1 MGVVV
6 KPPCAYDPGKV
17 PLMSRRTIAAA
28 VLALVLSAPTATRA
42 CPSCRDSIPN
52 SDAQQASAL
61 PGGFNLSIYYMLGS
75 VGLVGGL
82 VVRMVVREARA
93 TDASR

>member
-1 MGVVV
+1 MT
-6 KPPCAYDPGKV
+6 
-17 PLMSRRTIAAA
+17 RRTVAAA
-28 VLALVLSAPTATRA
+28 VLALTLMASAAARA
-42 CPSCRDSIPN
+42 CPGCRESIPD

-82 VVRMVVREARA
+82 VVRMIVREARA
-93 TDASR
+93 TDVRR

>member
-1 MGVVV
+1 MT
-6 KPPCAYDPGKV
+6 
-17 PLMSRRTIAAA
+17 RRTAAA
-28 VLALVLSAPTATRA
+28 AIVSVTLLGAPNLASA

-61 PGGFNLSIYYMLGS
+61 PGGFNVSIYYMLAS

-93 TDASR
+93 SDARR

>member
-1 MGVVV
+1 MT
-6 KPPCAYDPGKV
+6 
-17 PLMSRRTIAAA
+17 RRTVAAA
-28 VLALVLSAPTATRA
+28 IVAMTLELLAAPAAAPA

-61 PGGFNLSIYYMLGS
+61 PGGFNASIYYMLAS

-82 VVRMVVREARA
+82 VIRMVVREARA
-93 TDASR
+93 TDVGRAEANAGTPKAPR

>member
-1 MGVVV
+1 MTQ
-6 KPPCAYDPGKV
+6 
-17 PLMSRRTIAAA
+17 RAAA
-28 VLALVLSAPTATRA
+28 VIALVLLLTPALAPA

-52 SDAQQASAL
+52 SDAQQASSL

-82 VVRMVVREARA
+82 VIRMIVREARA
-93 TDASR
+93 TDATKRG

>member
-1 MGVVV
+1 MT
-6 KPPCAYDPGKV
+6 
-17 PLMSRRTIAAA
+17 RRTAAA
-28 VLALVLSAPTATRA
+28 LIVALTLLATPAALTA

-61 PGGFNLSIYYMLGS
+61 PGGFNASIYYMLGS

-93 TDASR
+93 TNARAAERRE

>member
-1 MGVVV
+1 MT
-6 KPPCAYDPGKV
+6 
-17 PLMSRRTIAAA
+17 RRSLAAA
-28 VLALVLSAPTATRA
+28 VLTLVLLTPALAPA

-52 SDAQQASAL
+52 SDAQQASSL

-82 VVRMVVREARA
+82 VIRMIVREARA
-93 TDASR
+93 TDSRR